1 MAVVTIVGAGVIG
14 LSWARLFGAAGW
26 EVRLSDPRPDLPE
39 IVLRDLSGLR
49 VTATDDLAAAAS
61 GADFVQEAG
70 PERMPV
76 KETVFATLAE
86 HTRDDVV
93 LASSSSSLLPSLIA
107 AGNPAADRIVVG
119 HPFNPPELMPLVEVV
134 PGPDTSARTVER
146 AMEVYRGLGKLPIR
160 LKKEIPGY
168 VGNRLQKVFNDQAI
182 HLVQEGV
189 IDVADLDDLVRA
201 SLGLRW
207 ATVGPFESGML
218 GGGPEGMRHL
228 VTHVGSQTPSRRERR
243 TRPGWARCWTRWRR
257 RTAPVWPPTTGWP
270 SCATN
275 GRGRCWS
282 RWAGRCRL
290 RCGTAELRCP
300 SQKFHWNETCGRG
313 QRPPVSQGGRCGGG
327 AGSHR
332 RQGGAV
338 VVEAVG

>member
-14 LSWARLFGAAGW
+14 VSWARLFGAAGW

-39 IVLRDLSGLR
+39 IVRRDLDGLP
-49 VTATDDLAAAAS
+49 VTATDDLAGASS

-70 PERMPV
+70 PERTPV

-86 HTRDDVV
+86 HTGDDVV

-119 HPFNPPELMPLVEVV
+119 HPFDPPELMPLVEVV

-146 AMEVYRGLGKLPIR
+146 AMEVYRSLGKVPIR
-160 LKKEIPGY
+160 LRKEIPGY
-168 VGNRLQKVFNDQAI
+168 VGNRLQKVFTDQAI

-189 IDVADLDDLVRA
+189 IDVAGLDDLVRA

-218 GGGPEGMRHL
+218 GGGPEGMRNL
-228 VTHVGSQTPSRRERR
+228 VTHVGSQMTFETGAPDP
-243 TRPGWARCWTRWRR
+243 TRIGEVLDEVEETYGTGV
-257 RTAPVWPPTTGWP
+257 TAYD
-270 SCATN
+270 
-275 GRGRCWS
+275 
-282 RWAGRCRL
+282 RL
-290 RCGTAELRCP
+290 AELRDERTRAVLEP
-300 SQKFHWNETCGRG
+300 LGWPVPPAVEGR
-313 QRPPVSQGGRCGGG
+313 
-327 AGSHR
+327 
-332 RQGGAV
+332 
-338 VVEAVG
+338 